1 MNYIEELKNKLY
13 PIFKSYNVKK
23 AILFGSF
30 AKNTKTSKS
39 DIDILVDS
47 GLKGLSFFGLLEDI
61 TNVVEREVDLI
72 DVFQIE
78 KNSQIENEIK
88 KTGVLIYG

>member
-13 PIFKSYNVKK
+13 TVFKRYNVKK

-61 TNVVEREVDLI
+61 TNVVEKEVDLI
-72 DVFQIE
+72 DVSQIE

>member
-1 MNYIEELKNKLY
+1 MNYIEELKNKLC

-61 TNVVEREVDLI
+61 TNVVEKEVDLI
-72 DVFQIE
+72 DVSQIE

>member
-1 MNYIEELKNKLY
+1 MNYIEELKNKLC

-61 TNVVEREVDLI
+61 TNVVEKEVDLI
-72 DVFQIE
+72 DVSQIE

-88 KTGVLIYG
+88 KTGVLIYE